1 MKTIGVLTSGGDA
14 PGMNAAIRSVVRSAI
29 YKGMKIYGIEKGY
42 EGLIH
47 GEIKEM
53 GVSSVSD
60 IIQRGGTIL
69 RTARS
74 EAFMTPSG
82 FRRAVDML
90 QNFEIEA
97 LVVIGGDGSYRGAL
111 ELSKEGISV
120 VGLPGTIDNDLPYT
134 EFTIG
139 FNTAVNTVLGAIGN
153 IRDTSSSHGRNTV
166 IEVMGRN
173 CGDIALYA
181 GLAGGAEYVLLPE
194 DEVDINSICRK
205 IIQGSNRGKLHSII
219 VKSEGVKLSATELAA
234 MIQDRTGHETKVVVL
249 GYVQRGGS
257 PTARDRIL
265 ASRTGFRAVE
275 LIDNAPEGSKV
286 SRAVGIKGTNII
298 DYDLEEALQMQ
309 RVRNTA
315 LMELAD
321 ILSI

>member
-1 MKTIGVLTSGGDA
+1 M
-14 PGMNAAIRSVVRSAI
+14 
-29 YKGMKIYGIEKGY
+29 
-42 EGLIH
+42 
-47 GEIKEM
+47 
-53 GVSSVSD
+53 
-60 IIQRGGTIL
+60 
-69 RTARS
+69 
-74 EAFMTPSG
+74 
-82 FRRAVDML
+82 
-90 QNFEIEA
+90 
-97 LVVIGGDGSYRGAL
+97 
-111 ELSKEGISV
+111 
-120 VGLPGTIDNDLPYT
+120 
-134 EFTIG
+134 
-139 FNTAVNTVLGAIGN
+139 NTVLGAIGN